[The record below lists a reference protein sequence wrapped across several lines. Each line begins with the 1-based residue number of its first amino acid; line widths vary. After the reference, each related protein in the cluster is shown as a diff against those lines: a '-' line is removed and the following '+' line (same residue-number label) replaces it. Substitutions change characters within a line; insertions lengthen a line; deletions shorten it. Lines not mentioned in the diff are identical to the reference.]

1 MTFDSN
7 ALLDDALTAAENGN
21 IDEFLDGDN
30 AETTADEVSADNET
44 ADEQIEQDTEQSADE
59 KETAD
64 ETDNTEPETDANAD
78 EKETD
83 DSTEDNQ
90 VILAKDGKHHIPYSK
105 LTEARDSAKAEKAR
119 ADALQAEL
127 DALKSQAKQKPAAEK
142 ENAEDEDGLFDDEED
157 GAFLDKKGIEKIV
170 QQAVANIVGSQIQA
184 LQKQQEATIAEKHFT
199 AIYTAHPDADSVI
212 ESTEWE
218 SWVEKQPSYYKNAIN
233 QVLQNGTSGEVIE
246 LLNNFKAATKQ
257 PETPQQ
263 KIAQTVKDKVA
274 KAQAKQSVPDTLSDF
289 DGAKADI
296 KSGRDNISTMSMN
309 DMLDF
314 SLNKKDDEIDQY
326 L

>member
-30 AETTADEVSADNET
+30 AADDSADKVVTDET
-44 ADEQIEQDTEQSADE
+44 SDEQNTDDTVDE

-64 ETDNTEPETDANAD
+64 NTDETDTEPDTEPAE
-78 EKETD
+78 EKEDADNTD
-83 DSTEDNQ
+83 DNQ

>member
-64 ETDNTEPETDANAD
+64 ETDETDTDTEPAE
-78 EKETD
+78 EKEDADNTD
-83 DSTEDNQ
+83 DNQ

-184 LQKQQEATIAEKHFT
+184 LQKQQEATIVEKHFT

-233 QVLQNGTSGEVIE
+233 QVLNNGTSGEVIE